1 MISVKL
7 HLAVDSDNFATN
19 TYIVTNEETGETAVI
34 DPSLSEDSLIEKI
47 KDKNVKYILIT
58 HGHYDHIGGAN
69 LVKEKTGAKVVVH
82 KEDQEM
88 LLDSKKNY
96 GDNTEPVYADI
107 LVLVNLLVNYFL
119 LLATDKIIKFS
130 PKTIKI
136 LLSAFLGALSSLYIF
151 LPEVTLL
158 SEIVFKITVCFVM
171 SVTAFG
177 FKSFKRCFKAM
188 LVLFILTCAYAGV
201 MTALWHLLKPNG
213 MVIHNSVVYFNISPL
228 VLVGAT
234 VGCYFVFIILV
245 NPIPSPTQGYSLATS
260 NGFFPVALQTL
271 TACGRWCDSK
281 IINLLYSE
289 YHF

>member
-1 MISVKL
+1 MI
-7 HLAVDSDNFATN
+7 
-19 TYIVTNEETGETAVI
+19 
-34 DPSLSEDSLIEKI
+34 
-47 KDKNVKYILIT
+47 
-58 HGHYDHIGGAN
+58 
-69 LVKEKTGAKVVVH
+69 
-82 KEDQEM
+82 
-88 LLDSKKNY
+88 
-96 GDNTEPVYADI
+96 VYADI

-171 SVTAFG
+171 SITAFG

-228 VLVGAT
+228 VLVMLT
-234 VGCYFVFIILV
+234 VVFYILFSV
-245 NPIPSPTQGYSLATS
+245 LFKIFSGTAKYSHKCKVTVMNENKS
-260 NGFFPVALQTL
+260 IKL
-271 TACGRWCDSK
+271 TAIIDTGNSITDVFGKSEIIIAEKTLVKKLFSENDVNEAKIKKRFRLIPCNTVSGEKLLEGYRCDTAFIENNGK
-281 IINLLYSE
+281 TIEIRKPILAASE
-289 YHF
+289 TPLNDDYNAILNPQILKSDW